1 MWITAP
7 PPVTRKS
14 VFSVAQVSHINQ
26 AAKVV
31 KKNLAKEQHLR
42 KSVIVWVTKGV
53 QTKYENYSGKAK
65 KNHVTDQPIITN
77 GNIDTLF
84 HNILDNDYQTRSLCY
99 NLKTI
104 E

>member
-1 MWITAP
+1 MRIIA

-14 VFSVAQVSHINQ
+14 VFSGAQVSHINQ

-31 KKNLAKEQHLR
+31 KKNLEKEQHLR
-42 KSVIVWVTKGV
+42 KCVKVWVTKGV
-53 QTKYENYSGKAK
+53 ETKYENYSGKAK
-65 KNHVTDQPIITN
+65 ENHVTDQPIITN